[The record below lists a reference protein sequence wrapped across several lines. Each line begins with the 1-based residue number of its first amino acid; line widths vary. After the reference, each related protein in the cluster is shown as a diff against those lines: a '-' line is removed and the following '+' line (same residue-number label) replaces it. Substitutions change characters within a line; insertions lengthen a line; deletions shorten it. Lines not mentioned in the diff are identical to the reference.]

1 MSKEGVRNTLSQPAL
16 AASEREFVAGGNVQC
31 LGNVFN
37 GMRPIASYLKRRK
50 VREIENVFGIVGI
63 RNELR
68 VGVTQQGPQAVA
80 ETVFCFQLERMV
92 RRAA

>member
-1 MSKEGVRNTLSQPAL
+1 MPG
-16 AASEREFVAGGNVQC
+16 ERLQC
-31 LGNVFN
+31 K
-37 GMRPIASYLKRRK
+37 RPIASYLKRRK

-68 VGVTQQGPQAVA
+68 VGVTQQGPHAVA